1 MHFFRE
7 ESNVMWL
14 TALLLV
20 FNTNDAYRM
29 SIIIIIIIQDA
40 TSVSV
45 EWKVCSTK
53 LNRLAAD
60 IKVS

>member
-1 MHFFRE
+1 MQFFRE

-29 SIIIIIIIQDA
+29 PIIIIQDA

-53 LNRLAAD
+53 LNKLAAD

>member
-1 MHFFRE
+1 
-7 ESNVMWL
+7 MWL

-29 SIIIIIIIQDA
+29 PIIIIIIQDA

-53 LNRLAAD
+53 LNRYRGKLTGCLGLRP
-60 IKVS
+60 ISYR

>member
-20 FNTNDAYRM
+20 FNTNDRM
-29 SIIIIIIIQDA
+29 PIIIIIIQDA